1 MKIYILKAIPK
12 LFDFF
17 FSSVSLLASVA
28 GVAGLVG
35 VAGVACAACVTDE
48 AGAAGAAGVASTLV
62 ADTSTVE
69 CWEVAGKGEAKGPD
83 AGADGNGKGEPG
95 GNAALLNWPSCV
107 FIWPI
112 KVLKACCIAYFWKKI
127 KKENISKEWG

>member
-28 GVAGLVG
+28 GVAGMVG

-48 AGAAGAAGVASTLV
+48 AGAAGAASTLV

-95 GNAALLNWPSCV
+95 GNAALLNWLSCV

-112 KVLKACCIAYFWKKI
+112 KVLKACCIAYF
-127 KKENISKEWG
+127 